1 MEPPETVNGII
12 MGASGSNVLYTIQ
25 SISLQC
31 IHTYIRKPYML
42 FRTKFPQFNSQ
53 LFVYE
58 VPPNQ
63 CTNIAPK
70 HFKFAKQAEHFL
82 YFEYNVPNYT

>member
-12 MGASGSNVLYTIQ
+12 MGASGNVLYTIQ

-42 FRTKFPQFNSQ
+42 FGTKGAGDLSGRVHQGRCIF
-53 LFVYE
+53 
-58 VPPNQ
+58 
-63 CTNIAPK
+63 
-70 HFKFAKQAEHFL
+70 
-82 YFEYNVPNYT
+82 